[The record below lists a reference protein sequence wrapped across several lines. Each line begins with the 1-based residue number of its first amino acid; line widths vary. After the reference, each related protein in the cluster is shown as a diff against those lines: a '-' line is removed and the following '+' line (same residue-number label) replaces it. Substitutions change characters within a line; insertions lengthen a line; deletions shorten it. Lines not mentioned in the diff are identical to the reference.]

1 MNFPILS
8 AITFIPIIGALFVF
22 LTRTEKDEKNS
33 GAIYIARPKKNRKMM
48 GNR

>member
-22 LTRTEKDEKNS
+22 LTRSEKDEK
-33 GAIYIARPKKNRKMM
+33 ILVQYIFQYLPALLIFL
-48 GNR
+48 